1 MKLHSRTQLF
11 AQVSI
16 PPQHRRSRCFLA
28 RRPSCAGASSNTS
41 NILAQQHQ
49 RSTVASQ
56 HSCAM
61 APHRAQQQLPQEL
74 TPSRRFRPPERFP
87 RSAIAPPSF
96 VAIHRCDS
104 RFARPKTVHI
114 ALAREHRHR
123 CRLASAQHHYCNC
136 ITVRLRAL
144 IITSRLARSAK
155 THGRAS
161 SRAIATMLPRQVA
174 CCARVRL
181 FLRPSQPA
189 LQQLTHHLTLL
200 QPPISFF
207 SPQPCFV
214 A

>member
-56 HSCAM
+56 HSSAM
-61 APHRAQQQLPQEL
+61 APHRAPQQLPQEL
-74 TPSRRFRPPERFP
+74 TPSRRFRTPGEVSAQRHRSPASSPFTGATAASRAPRQCTSHSPE
-87 RSAIAPPSF
+87 SIAIAAGSHQHRI
-96 VAIHRCDS
+96 VIAIASPCA
-104 RFARPKTVHI
+104 FARSSLRPG
-114 ALAREHRHR
+114 
-123 CRLASAQHHYCNC
+123 
-136 ITVRLRAL
+136 LRAAQ
-144 IITSRLARSAK
+144 RH
-155 THGRAS
+155 HGWAS
-161 SRAIATMLPRQVA
+161 SCAIATRLPRQVA

-207 SPQPCFV
+207 SPQPCF
-214 A
+214 AA